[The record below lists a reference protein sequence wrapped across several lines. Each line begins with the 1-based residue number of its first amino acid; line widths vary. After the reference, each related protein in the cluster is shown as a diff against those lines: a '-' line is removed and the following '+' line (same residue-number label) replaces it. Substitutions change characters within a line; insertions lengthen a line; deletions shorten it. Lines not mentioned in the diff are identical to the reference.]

1 MSGPAHSFLNHLK
14 VPTKL
19 SLGFG
24 LVLFLTVLIA
34 GVAWWSLERL
44 SKRAEQFAHI
54 ANIDRLAQEASFSAL
69 LYRQSSAEADRVKA
83 LDQLSSLRAEQQ
95 VLQDSLDDPAELA
108 LARRLLTATD
118 QYLAAFHQM
127 TEALNSRARHLRQ
140 ADLSAGEVVTAFDEL
155 QRNLVENRPFPS
167 DKMIE
172 LGHVTVSNYRDLLLG
187 RVALLKNEMHPD
199 AAREQEGHA
208 LTQAVLERITEISAS
223 FNHQDVRLRT
233 AIASLKNYQEAY
245 RGTSLALAEEAR
257 AMRGM
262 REAHNTVVTTSS
274 QLYDALLAKR
284 VEVTR
289 GAIRTIL
296 LTALLAILLGLA
308 IARLITRQ
316 IVAPLDAALD
326 ATDRIAT
333 GDLATV
339 PHSGRQDEFGALERR
354 VAIMRTAL
362 RDLIGNIG
370 ASATQIASSAEE
382 LSAVTTQT
390 SEGARRQLAE
400 MAQASQGMQEMTAT
414 VNDVAGNAEQAS
426 LATDNADREAKA
438 ANRLA
443 RQTLEQINVLADQVD
458 RSMEA
463 FEQLRQESQKI
474 GSVLDV
480 IKDVAEQ
487 TNLLALNAAIEAARA
502 GEAGRGFAV
511 VADEVRGL
519 ALRTRQSTQEIEAL
533 IASLQDVT
541 QRAVKNMESSRALS
555 ERTVEMGQSTGV
567 SLGAITEMVSTI
579 QAMNQQI
586 ATAAEQQASV
596 ASELSRSVEN
606 IREVSEQTAAAS
618 GQTAAASQELARL
631 GASLQAQVQRFR
643 L

>member
-1 MSGPAHSFLNHLK
+1 L
-14 VPTKL
+14 
-19 SLGFG
+19 
-24 LVLFLTVLIA
+24 LTVLIS
-34 GVAWWSLERL
+34 GIAWWSLQRL
-44 SKRAEQFAHI
+44 SERADQFAHI
-54 ANIDRLAQEASFSAL
+54 ANIDRLIQEASFSAL
-69 LYRQSSAEADRVKA
+69 LYRQYAREADRHQTEE
-83 LDQLSSLRAEQQ
+83 LITNLRSEQQ
-95 VLQDSLDDPAELA
+95 ILHDSLDGSEDIGLARQLLA
-108 LARRLLTATD
+108 LTGEY
-118 QYLAAFHQM
+118 QSAFHQM
-127 TEALNSRARHLRQ
+127 GAALNSRARHSEQ
-140 ADLSAGEVVTAFDEL
+140 AEQSSAQVLEAFDEL
-155 QRNLVENRPFPS
+155 QRNLIDNRPFPPEQ
-167 DKMIE
+167 MIE
-172 LGHVTVSNYRDLLLG
+172 LGHVTVSNYRSLLLG
-187 RVALLKNEMHPD
+187 RYALLKNEIRRDP
-199 AAREQEGHA
+199 ALQQEGQ
-208 LTQAVLERITEISAS
+208 TQIQAVTERIEQISAS
-223 FNHQDVRLRT
+223 FNHKDQRLRS
-233 AIASLKNYQEAY
+233 AVAALKDYGNANEGNALALEQEA
-245 RGTSLALAEEAR
+245 LALRSMHEAR
-257 AMRGM
+257 NKVMAI
-262 REAHNTVVTTSS
+262 SK
-274 QLYDALLAKR
+274 QLYNALQAKR
-284 VEVTR
+284 LEVTNTT
-289 GAIRTIL
+289 ITTIL
-296 LTALLAILLGLA
+296 VAALSAILLSLL
-308 IARLITRQ
+308 IARLITGQ
-316 IVAPLDAALD
+316 IALPLAAALT
-326 ATDRIAT
+326 AADRIAT
-333 GDLATV
+333 GDLTQV

-426 LATDNADREAKA
+426 QAADTADHEAKA

-443 RQTLEQINVLADQVD
+443 GQTLEQINVLADQVD